1 MRRLERITNTSKER
15 AEANDIDFIPMAL
28 ECYDGALSKE
38 FVNVMQ
44 MLCQKISEITGC
56 NKSELMQQWNR
67 RISYTVHKGN
77 SRAISK
83 RRVEISQ
90 EDTGAS
96 DECYDCAIDHYFGN
110 TDTVN
115 LHR

>member
-1 MRRLERITNTSKER
+1 MRKNNKYKER
-15 AEANDIDFIPMAL
+15 AEANDIDFMPMAL
-28 ECYDGALSKE
+28 ECYGALSKE

-44 MLCQKISEITGC
+44 MLCQKRSEITGC
-56 NKSELMQQWNR
+56 NKSVLMQYWYR
-67 RISYTVHKGN
+67 RISCTVHKGN

-83 RRVEISQ
+83 RCMEITQ
-90 EDTGAS
+90 EDAGAS
-96 DECYDCAIDHYFGN
+96 NECYDCAIDHEFGN